1 MNVFFDNEQLFR
13 LMTNLYTL
21 TDIQSNIFDING
33 KDIRVSGIHK
43 PFCQLINACEEG
55 HARCEAC
62 DAVAVKAC
70 GQTRKLHSYR
80 CHAGLWEHIIP
91 VIDNGVPV
99 AYLVFGQLLDESPV
113 EEQWERTRATLDWY
127 PGNLEELKHAFFEL
141 KQYSQQK
148 TMAHAEIMEAL
159 AYYIQLKGMIRSA
172 EASDLQR
179 LERYLDEHYMER
191 LSLESI
197 STQLHIGR
205 TKLCALAKTL
215 SGGQTL
221 THIITQRRV
230 NAAKKLLLTS
240 NQPVSAVAE
249 AVGVSDYNYFSKL
262 FRSVTGKTPS
272 AFRKE
277 NRQNDEK
284 HT

>member
-43 PFCQLINACEEG
+43 PFCQLINACPEG
-55 HARCEAC
+55 HERCEAC
-62 DAVAVKAC
+62 DAEAVKVC
-70 GQTRKLHSYR
+70 SQTRKVHSYR
-80 CHAGLWEHIIP
+80 CHAGLWENILP
-91 VIDNGVPV
+91 VISDGVPV

-127 PGNLEELKHAFFEL
+127 PGDIEELKQAFFQL
-141 KQYSQQK
+141 KQYSDRE
-148 TMAHAEIMEAL
+148 TTAHAEIMEAL

-172 EASDLQR
+172 EYTDLQR
-179 LERYLDEHYMER
+179 LERYLDEHYMEK
-191 LSLESI
+191 LSLEAI
-197 STQLHIGR
+197 SAQLHIGR

-215 SGGQTL
+215 SGGETL
-221 THIITQRRV
+221 THIIARRRV
-230 NAAKKLLLTS
+230 EAAKKLLLTS
-240 NQPVSAVAE
+240 NQPISAVAE
-249 AVGVSDYNYFSKL
+249 MVGVSDYNYFSKL
-262 FRSVTGKTPS
+262 FRGVTGKTPS

-284 HT
+284 RT